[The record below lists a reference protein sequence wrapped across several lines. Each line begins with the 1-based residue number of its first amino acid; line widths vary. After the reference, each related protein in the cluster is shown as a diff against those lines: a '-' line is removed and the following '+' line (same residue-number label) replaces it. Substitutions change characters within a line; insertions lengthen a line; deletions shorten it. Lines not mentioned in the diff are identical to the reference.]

1 MQLSTVSLY
10 AEEMMRL
17 SDSNTLAEALSEC
30 LDGFENDDAY
40 RISAEVMRRRENA
53 GWRRVGRGCSSVGN
67 TEE

>member
-30 LDGFENDDAY
+30 LDDT
-40 RISAEVMRRRENA
+40 REEPL
-53 GWRRVGRGCSSVGN
+53 RPPC
-67 TEE
+67 